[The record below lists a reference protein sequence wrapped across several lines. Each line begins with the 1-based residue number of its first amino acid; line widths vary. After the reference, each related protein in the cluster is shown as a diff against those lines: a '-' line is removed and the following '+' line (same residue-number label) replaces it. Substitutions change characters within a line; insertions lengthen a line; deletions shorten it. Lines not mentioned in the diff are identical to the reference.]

1 MSPIIILNPLAG
13 RGARSWSHYEAELLK
28 RGASIRVTEKAGD
41 GGRLAQDAI
50 EAGAD
55 FLVAA
60 GGDGTLCEVA
70 GAIVASGQRRVRL
83 GVLPL
88 GTGNDFARTLG
99 VWGEPKMALD
109 ALFEGETRRVD
120 VGRIECEGQTRVW
133 LNVAG
138 CGFDSLVARRI
149 NGWGRRKTM
158 RYARGLAAYLLAT
171 ACELADFRAF
181 DLTLELDGERIE
193 TAAILCAVGN
203 AQSYGGGMR
212 VCPDAHL
219 DDGLF
224 DVCVVQKTSR
234 SEFLRA
240 FPSVFAGKH
249 THHPRVMMRRC
260 RLVRI
265 ESKQSVPVLADGEIV
280 GSAPFRCEILPDA
293 LEVCGPRAKKCS
305 SQTGERSEQQAEL
318 RPTVDRRLSID
329 RQ

>member
-1 MSPIIILNPLAG
+1 MPRPVVILNPAAG
-13 RGARSWSHYEAELLK
+13 RGVRLWPRYEAELRK
-28 RGASIRVTEKAGD
+28 RGASIRATEKAGD
-41 GGRLAQDAI
+41 TGRLAREAI
-50 EAGAD
+50 AAGAD

-60 GGDGTLCEVA
+60 GGDGTLGEVA
-70 GAIVASGQRRVRL
+70 GAVVESGQRQVRL

-99 VWGEPKMALD
+99 VWGEPERALG

-120 VGRIECEGQTRVW
+120 VGRIECGGRERVW

-158 RYARGLAAYLLAT
+158 RHARGLAAYLLST
-171 ACELADFRAF
+171 ACELASFRAF

-193 TAAILCAVGN
+193 TGAVLCAIGN

-212 VCPDAHL
+212 VCPNAHL

-224 DVCVVQKTSR
+224 DVCVVQRVNR

-240 FPSVFAGKH
+240 FPGVFAGRH

-260 RLVRI
+260 RSVRVR
-265 ESKQSVPVLADGEIV
+265 SKQSVPVLADGEIV
-280 GSAPFRCEILPDA
+280 GLAPFRCEIFPDA
-293 LEVCGPRAKKCS
+293 LEMCGPRAQS
-305 SQTGERSEQQAEL
+305 
-318 RPTVDRRLSID
+318 
-329 RQ
+329 